1 MFDSGTIGPM
11 RIPAE
16 PKVIIRSCRA
26 YDPEQIRRIF
36 RDGIEELGLR
46 PFGRTLIKP
55 NLVAAGELF
64 PHAFTR
70 PEVGEGMVK
79 ALRDVAGGSRSG
91 SMTELAVG
99 ERCGI
104 TVPTRL
110 AFRDSG
116 WDEMLARV
124 DVKRYCFEEE
134 PQVEIPL
141 RHPQR
146 LRDYLFTPEPVARAD
161 FFVNLPKFK
170 AHPWT
175 TVTFGT
181 KAYIGIQDDRHR
193 LIDHDHKL
201 NEKIADLQ
209 FIVQPQLV
217 AIDAITAGEG
227 RMLTPTPFDLGLII
241 MGNSQVAFDAVC
253 SAIIG
258 IDAKTVDHI
267 RLAEEYGFGTT
278 DLARIKITGDVSL
291 DEAKA
296 RARGF
301 RVGLI
306 RVEKYFEGSKITAY
320 AGPPPEPE
328 HSDYCW
334 GGCPGAIEE
343 AIEILRVYDAECDA
357 KMPRTHVVFGAYD
370 GPIAARPG
378 EKVVFIGD
386 CAQWKGTLA
395 GKPVQIRSTYQ
406 DRSSLDPHTIRH
418 EDIFKKMAV
427 TTAKIQGARKAPY
440 LRLEGCP
447 VSVAEHVLALVA
459 LGGIK
464 NPYTDRRNVVT
475 FLRGYLGWRS
485 RVALNRIQR
494 KLYQQNGAFAE
505 RGHAAPELG
514 AR

>member
-1 MFDSGTIGPM
+1 MKLPS
-11 RIPAE
+11 A
-16 PKVIIRSCRA
+16 PKVILRSCRS
-26 YDPEQIRRIF
+26 YDPQAIRRIF
-36 RDGIEELGLR
+36 REGMEELGLR
-46 PFGRTLIKP
+46 PFGRVLVKP

-70 PEVGEGMVK
+70 PEVGEGMLR
-79 ALRDVAGGSRSG
+79 ALRDVGGSASG
-91 SMTELAVG
+91 PITELAVG

-110 AFRDSG
+110 SFRESG
-116 WDEMLARV
+116 WDAMIERV
-124 DVKRYCFEEE
+124 GNVKRYCFEEE

-241 MGNSQVAFDAVC
+241 MGNSQLAFDAVC
-253 SAIIG
+253 CAIIG
-258 IDAKTVDHI
+258 LEPRSVDHL
-267 RLAEEYGFGTT
+267 RLAEEYGFGTL
-278 DLARIKITGDVSL
+278 DVGQVAIGGDVSL

-296 RARGF
+296 RAKGF

-306 RVEKYFEGSKITAY
+306 RVEKYFEGTNITAY

-343 AIEILRVYDAECDA
+343 AIEILRVFDAETDA

-370 GPIAARPG
+370 GPIPAKPG
-378 EKVVFIGD
+378 EKVIFIGD
-386 CAQWKGTLA
+386 CAQWKGELA
-395 GKPVQIRSTYQ
+395 GKPVQIRSVYK
-406 DRSSLDPHTIRH
+406 DRSTLDPHTVQH
-418 EDIFKKMAV
+418 DDIFKKMAV
-427 TTAKIQGARKAPY
+427 TTKEIAARGDGPI
-440 LRLEGCP
+440 RLEGCP
-447 VSVAEHVLALVA
+447 VSVAEQVLALVSV
-459 LGGIK
+459 GGLK
-464 NPYTDRRNVVT
+464 NPYTDRRNVGQ
-475 FLRGYLGWRS
+475 FLRGYLGWRA
-485 RVALNRIQR
+485 RQAINRIQR
-494 KLYQQNGAFAE
+494 KRYQQNGAFAE
-505 RGHAAPELG
+505 RGHAAPDV
-514 AR
+514 A